1 MRNGPIPAQIQHLF
15 WEPGSLRTFRSIRSE
30 CLGFPEKGASLLN
43 RKLGVLKRLL
53 DDAYLL
59 VILVL
64 PSQSIEVANDQLSCP
79 TTASEQV
86 ARFCH

>member
-1 MRNGPIPAQIQHLF
+1 MPRF
-15 WEPGSLRTFRSIRSE
+15 S
-30 CLGFPEKGASLLN
+30 EKGASLLN
-43 RKLGVLKRLL
+43 QKLGLLL

-64 PSQSIEVANDQLSCP
+64 PSQSIEVANDQLCCP

-86 ARFCH
+86 ARYCYRRR